1 MAWFCNLGKVLLSE
15 ELTFQGRAVPEEGQ
29 AKGEQRLGITKITRI
44 RLFGR
49 WFPALFWAR
58 IMDEIRLLVGVD
70 RMVSVR
76 SFRTPRGVILTDID
90 IAGELDIDKRL
101 DLEKKVLEVMEQS
114 KVNPRRFL
122 KIEVRERPATLAVS
136 QD

>member
-1 MAWFCNLGKVLLSE
+1 MSSG
-15 ELTFQGRAVPEEGQ
+15 LTFQGRPVPEEGQ
-29 AKGEQRLGITKITRI
+29 ASGEQRLGITKITRI

-49 WFPALFWAR
+49 WFPALFWAKLL
-58 IMDEIRLLVGVD
+58 DEIRLMLGDDRLV
-70 RMVSVR
+70 SIR

-90 IAGELDIDKRL
+90 IAGEVDPDKRFE
-101 DLEKKVLEVMEQS
+101 LERKVLEIMEEA

-122 KIEVRERPATLAVS
+122 KIEVRERPATLMVS

>member
-1 MAWFCNLGKVLLSE
+1 M
-15 ELTFQGRAVPEEGQ
+15 PEEGQ
-29 AKGEQRLGITKITRI
+29 ASGEQRLGITKITRI

-49 WFPALFWAR
+49 WFPALFWAKV
-58 IMDEIRLLVGVD
+58 MDEIRLMLGD
-70 RMVSVR
+70 ERLVSVR

-90 IAGELDIDKRL
+90 IAGEVDPDKRFE
-101 DLEKKVLEVMEQS
+101 LERKILEIMEEA

>member
-1 MAWFCNLGKVLLSE
+1 MSSG
-15 ELTFQGRAVPEEGQ
+15 LTFQGRAVPEEGQ
-29 AKGEQRLGITKITRI
+29 ASGEQRLGITKITRI

-58 IMDEIRLLVGVD
+58 LLDEIRILVGDD
-70 RMVSVR
+70 RLVSIR
-76 SFRTPRGVILTDID
+76 SFRTPRGVILTDVD
-90 IAGELDIDKRL
+90 IAGELDPDTRL
-101 DLEKKVLEVMEQS
+101 ELEKKVLEVMDET